1 MDILSIEKKQIRFI
15 IRQLVELKD
24 VLNEVRRTK
33 DASGEKLKKEINNIL
48 RKVRSGIFGCEER
61 IEYKS
66 ARNFASLSEAFEKVY
81 TELSSTDRV
90 TMRKLLDKASVYN
103 ANLEKLGARGGKIEL
118 ALREARDNY
127 TDPNLLK
134 KVETLLE
141 DAIEADLAF
150 ESVVKELIDSAQ
162 KIKKVKSKFNAY
174 KQLQDF
180 AVLVSPGYYI
190 DRDLNSTE
198 PVIVLYDQVKFQ
210 EKRHTYEEFWKEVKS
225 GNKRVMDDYNRYPK
239 EDRDLNI
246 YVNSP
251 SNGIYSSIIGYC
263 EMGFKYPRERYL
275 GAYEIYRIAAL
286 PGFGPFFFELVFSWA
301 SLKHAPVVIDRY
313 DASPAAR
320 KVWSYFDTD
329 RKYIIKY
336 PAALRKY
343 PHSIGFTE
351 EEVMKLYGPHAF
363 QASVFDRY
371 GFPEGLSGEKVEELK
386 NKLES
391 LKGSGVQR
399 DLRSFI
405 GSEGK
410 PTTNLAVGGIAS
422 LDKAYYYD
430 GEVNILAKLLKKGKT
445 DKKYDKSFAAAGY
458 FFFQYSKPRSGL

>member
-190 DRDLNSTE
+190 DRDLT
-198 PVIVLYDQVKFQ
+198 VL
-210 EKRHTYEEFWKEVKS
+210 
-225 GNKRVMDDYNRYPK
+225 NR
-239 EDRDLNI
+239 L
-246 YVNSP
+246 S
-251 SNGIYSSIIGYC
+251 
-263 EMGFKYPRERYL
+263 
-275 GAYEIYRIAAL
+275 
-286 PGFGPFFFELVFSWA
+286 FFM
-301 SLKHAPVVIDRY
+301 
-313 DASPAAR
+313 
-320 KVWSYFDTD
+320 
-329 RKYIIKY
+329 IK
-336 PAALRKY
+336 
-343 PHSIGFTE
+343 
-351 EEVMKLYGPHAF
+351 
-363 QASVFDRY
+363 
-371 GFPEGLSGEKVEELK
+371 
-386 NKLES
+386 
-391 LKGSGVQR
+391 
-399 DLRSFI
+399 
-405 GSEGK
+405 
-410 PTTNLAVGGIAS
+410 
-422 LDKAYYYD
+422 
-430 GEVNILAKLLKKGKT
+430 
-445 DKKYDKSFAAAGY
+445 
-458 FFFQYSKPRSGL
+458 